1 VVAVGVLLA
10 AEGAWSI
17 TRERH
22 LSQDSMVYIH
32 AARNV
37 LLGRGVVLDILYYPR
52 RRFPA
57 DFDFPQLYTLQP
69 PLYPL
74 AIAGVARLGID
85 PVVAGLLVPLLA
97 CAGIVSPA
105 PRPSGV
111 TADGAGGASGRE
123 AGSRSSSCRA

>member
-1 VVAVGVLLA
+1 MSGSPSSPVAAPAPAGPGRAWWWAAVVAVGVLLA

-74 AIAGVARLGID
+74 AIAGVARG
-85 PVVAGLLVPLLA
+85 
-97 CAGIVSPA
+97 
-105 PRPSGV
+105 
-111 TADGAGGASGRE
+111 
-123 AGSRSSSCRA
+123 